1 MKKLIQAA
9 PRVNMLQLKCH
20 VNIASRKL
28 QIIVETIH
36 VHTTQLSSMLDR
48 LNIGHVDQFKA
59 PVTRHAL
66 FSPFIKNSI

>member
-1 MKKLIQAA
+1 MEKITQAA
-9 PRVNMLQLKCH
+9 PRGNMLQLNSH
-20 VNIASRKL
+20 VNIATRKL

-59 PVTRHAL
+59 NGSTHAN
-66 FSPFIKNSI
+66 FFPFIKNSI